1 VVSAVADE
9 ASLPE
14 LCRHTVQLVAELP
27 APLRRVRVSAGELS
41 VELEWSGPESPGAGA
56 REPVPAPAEPTA
68 DPADR
73 PPGSYAVRSPMV
85 GTFYRSREPGA
96 RPFVEVGQEVSAG
109 TEVGI
114 VEAMKLMNV
123 IQADRTGRIL
133 QVLVADGAPV
143 EYDQPLVLLADAET
157 RD

>member
-1 VVSAVADE
+1 
-9 ASLPE
+9 
-14 LCRHTVQLVAELP
+14 
-27 APLRRVRVSAGELS
+27 
-41 VELEWSGPESPGAGA
+41 
-56 REPVPAPAEPTA
+56 
-68 DPADR
+68 
-73 PPGSYAVRSPMV
+73 MV